1 MSTYQIPNV
10 NNKPPQLA
18 DLAFYADILFD
29 PDDSKP
35 DYIGLNVLTGANTAT
50 ATDWKVLKF
59 TYAVGDTSATTRIQT
74 AYGTWVGRAGLF

>member
-1 MSTYQIPNV
+1 MSSTYQIPLV

-35 DYIGLNVLTGANTAT
+35 DYIGMNVLMGANTAN
-50 ATDWKVLKF
+50 AFDWKVLKF
-59 TYAVGDTSATTRIQT
+59 TYSGANVTRIQT
-74 AYGTWVGRAGLF
+74 AYGTWSSRVSLF